1 MRNKPT
7 SKREPSFSAC
17 SLCHWRWLGP
27 DLFYEMAFLWASTG
41 EIPCFQIQ
49 PLLKWHAT
57 TKRHDFSPAYLASG
71 VLQVSVPDQ
80 WIDSLFQ
87 RCAECLRLSR
97 PGIPGSSLASNKHMT
112 GPLTGQ
118 PRASCRLFSTVAFA
132 FGRTCHSKLR
142 GESCLK
148 ATDCC
153 SAQIDSHICLYVLE
167 KLTSRQRR

>member
-1 MRNKPT
+1 MRNKPIW
-7 SKREPSFSAC
+7 KREPSFSAC

-80 WIDSLFQ
+80 WIDSLFPEVRRVLEVVQ
-87 RCAECLRLSR
+87 TRNTRLQS
-97 PGIPGSSLASNKHMT
+97 GKHMT

-132 FGRTCHSKLR
+132 FGRTCHSELR

-148 ATDCC
+148 ATNCC
-153 SAQIDSHICLYVLE
+153 SAQIDSHICLYIFE
-167 KLTSRQRR
+167 NWTSRQRR